1 MILFSHRHTKRDTFI
16 EEAQKEA
23 EESGCKELAIDFSII
38 RDVMYKYSKKSE
50 ERYFQCETECFM
62 FAVFALSDEGIKF
75 LKEKPDN
82 CKDLE
87 KLNRILRDLTSLK
100 DQALLSLELMSKGK
114 VFYASADG

>member
-1 MILFSHRHTKRDTFI
+1 
-16 EEAQKEA
+16 
-23 EESGCKELAIDFSII
+23 
-38 RDVMYKYSKKSE
+38 
-50 ERYFQCETECFM
+50 M

-114 VFYASADG
+114 IFYAAADGQEANCNSLGKPEEAGAPLCDL

>member
-1 MILFSHRHTKRDTFI
+1 
-16 EEAQKEA
+16 
-23 EESGCKELAIDFSII
+23 
-38 RDVMYKYSKKSE
+38 
-50 ERYFQCETECFM
+50 M

-100 DQALLSLELMSKGK
+100 D
-114 VFYASADG
+114 

>member
-1 MILFSHRHTKRDTFI
+1 
-16 EEAQKEA
+16 
-23 EESGCKELAIDFSII
+23 
-38 RDVMYKYSKKSE
+38 
-50 ERYFQCETECFM
+50 M

-114 VFYASADG
+114 IFYAAADGQEANSNSLGKPEEAGAPLCDL